1 MKKSNLMLVVLVLVF
16 ALLLSGCAQPS
27 EDTVPDDPAVPSE
40 MVVGIPSIASTFEF
54 FTCVNGYE
62 SFSLAQVYD
71 TLVTKDAEGNIIP
84 SLAESFEFSDDA
96 TVITFKLRQ
105 GVKWSNGTEFTAEDV
120 KFSIEGL
127 MNSDYT
133 SWVYGGVVSE
143 VNILDPYTV
152 ELVLS
157 KPSIGI
163 LQYLTDPYYAVVV
176 SKAAYE
182 EFGDSYGT
190 TADTIVGTGPYTVTE
205 WVQGQYIL
213 YTANEDYFLGA
224 PAVKSV
230 RLKVLA
236 DVNTAIVALQ
246 TGEIQAYFDSIPGIS
261 YEEVE
266 AAQNVNLVEFASTIL
281 YASFPNVQSEMFS
294 DLRMRQA
301 VAYAVDRNNMVL
313 VGSEGYGAVAD
324 YPGNRQGNTIGDP
337 ELSGI
342 WPAPDLEAAKALIKE
357 AGYEGASV
365 TIKTYATD
373 PYPALATVMQDALTA
388 VGLDATIMQME
399 RSALIDEVMNKG
411 DFEICIVRWAASTED
426 MDEIIYNSLHTSA
439 IGPSGNWSFYSNPD
453 LDVMIEAAASETDP
467 AAREEIYA
475 QIIEVFVDEVIYIPL
490 YYPNGS
496 RAYSDTLSIEDGNVR
511 YDKFFNFSWK

>member
-1 MKKSNLMLVVLVLVF
+1 MKTRYMLFVVLILAF
-16 ALLLSGCAQPS
+16 TLLLSACSGPS
-27 EDTVPDDPAVPSE
+27 DDAVDTPAE

-71 TLVTKDAEGNIIP
+71 TLVTKDREGNIIP

-105 GVKWSNGTEFTAEDV
+105 GVMWSNGTEFTAEDV
-120 KFSIEGL
+120 KFSIEEL
-127 MNSDYT
+127 IKSAYT
-133 SWVYGGVVSE
+133 SWVYAGVVSA

-152 ELVLS
+152 EVVLA
-157 KPSIGI
+157 KPSVGF

-190 TADTIVGTGPYTVTE
+190 TVETIVGTGPYKVTE

-213 YTANEDYFLGA
+213 YSANEDYFLGK
-224 PAVKSV
+224 PAIESV
-230 RLKVLA
+230 RLKVLT

-246 TGEIQAYFDSIPGIS
+246 TNEIHAYFDSIPGVS
-261 YEEVE
+261 YDDVK
-266 AAQNVNLVEFASTIL
+266 ASQNVNLVEYASTIL
-281 YASFPNVQSEMFS
+281 YASFLNTQSGMFT

-324 YPGNRQGNTIGDP
+324 YPGNRQGNTVGDP
-337 ELSGI
+337 KLSGI
-342 WPAPDLEAAKALIKE
+342 WPAPNLEAAKALVKE

-365 TIKTYATD
+365 NIKTYATN

-388 VGLDATIMQME
+388 IGLDAKITQME
-399 RSALIDEVMNKG
+399 RSALIDEVMNKA

-426 MDEIIYNSLHTSA
+426 MDEIIFNSLHTSA

-453 LDVMIEAAASETDP
+453 LDVLIEAAASETNP
-467 AAREEIYA
+467 AVREGIYKD
-475 QIIEVFVDEVIYIPL
+475 IIQVFVDEVIYIPL

-496 RAYSDTLSIEDGNVR
+496 RAYSNSLRIDDGNVR
-511 YDKFFNFSWK
+511 YDKFYYYSWK